1 MAECTYLENRLETD
15 DSSCPLLL
23 GKITPTASPT
33 VCGEGQCVTIPNG
46 LREDDITQCLMGREF
61 FFTSSLKLRRWR
73 GFRTPSSGLQEH
85 GGRTCPLWLTR
96 HRRVLSKHHGAVV
109 GTRDMVPGLKEQTG

>member
-23 GKITPTASPT
+23 GKITPTASPA

-46 LREDDITQCLMGREF
+46 LCEDDITQCHMDREF
-61 FFTSSLKLRRWR
+61 FFRSSLKLRRWR
-73 GFRTPSSGLQEH
+73 GFRSPSLGL
-85 GGRTCPLWLTR
+85 
-96 HRRVLSKHHGAVV
+96 
-109 GTRDMVPGLKEQTG
+109 